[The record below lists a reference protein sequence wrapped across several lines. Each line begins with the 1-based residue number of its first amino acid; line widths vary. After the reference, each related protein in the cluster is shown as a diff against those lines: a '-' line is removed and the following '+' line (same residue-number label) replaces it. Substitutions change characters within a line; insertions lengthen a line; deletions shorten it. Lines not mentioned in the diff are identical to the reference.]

1 MSQADG
7 HVLIDTKVDE
17 SGANEGFQRLSHSAE
32 TALGVFSGQM
42 MTKAF
47 DSLTTLGKGALEA
60 GASFES
66 GMAKVSTLFSGTDN
80 ELQALSDDI
89 LRLSSASGLAA
100 TDLTEAAYS
109 ALSAS
114 VPMEDLQTM
123 LEQSSKLAAAGFTD
137 IDTALSATAKTM
149 NAYGISGEEAI
160 GRVQRILMQTQNKG
174 ITTVGELGASLA
186 QVTPTAASFG
196 VSFEQ
201 VGAALA
207 GMTAQGTPTA
217 QATTQLNS
225 LLAEL
230 GKQGTKASSIL
241 EEKTGKSFKSL
252 MGEGWELNEVL
263 QVMSHELPGME
274 ELFEQVGDAQA
285 NGAENWGEAFD
296 TVIEQSPQAKQAII
310 DMFGSIEAGKS
321 ALSIMNS
328 DWRGNM
334 EAMQTDADVVGDA
347 YGKVSD
353 TFEHQSQR
361 IQESLKN
368 IGASLFEI
376 ASGPIGDFA
385 ASIADALDSILKG
398 LQEDGLQG
406 AMDAAVEAI
415 VGFVDKLTEAHPAL
429 EPIVSIISTI
439 VDHMDQIIAVL
450 SAVAG
455 AMVALKILSFVQALM
470 SVAGAIQGIITALSM
485 VKSFAGLVSLIT
497 TLAGGPLVLIVA
509 AIGAVAGALIYLW
522 NTNEGFRTAVINAWN
537 TIVAT
542 ATSVWTAVVEF
553 FTVTIPQAIQALQTW
568 FSNLP
573 QNIQLCFTQIIT
585 SAATWATDMAS
596 KAVTAASGF
605 VNNVVAW
612 ITSLPGK
619 VWEWLTNTISKVL
632 AWAGSMRSNASTAAS
647 GFVTEVVTW
656 VMSLPGKLWSWLSSA
671 ARKVVNWG
679 SDLKSN
685 AKSAAQDLV
694 DGVLDTVKSLPEDM
708 IQLGKDIADGL
719 ANGIRKGIEWVKS
732 AARSIASKAKEAA
745 QSELDSHSPSRVFER
760 EVGSTI
766 PSGTAVGVHKGMPA
780 AISSM
785 RRDMKSMVSALKA
798 EVDGTFNSGRPVS
811 SAVGAGA
818 TTGGTT
824 IYNDNRVDQTNTYNV
839 PTATPSE
846 VAKAQREAVRNLVGG
861 VK

>member
-32 TALGVFSGQM
+32 TALGVFSGQL

-47 DSLTTLGKGALEA
+47 DALTNLGKSAASA
-60 GASFES
+60 GAEFENA
-66 GMAKVSTLFSGTDN
+66 MAKTSTLFKGSDAD
-80 ELQALSDDI
+80 LAALGDEI
-89 LRLSSASGLAA
+89 QRLSSASGASANELA
-100 TDLTEAAYS
+100 EAAYS

-114 VPMEDLQTM
+114 VPAEELGTM
-123 LEQSSKLAAAGFTD
+123 LEQSSKLAVAGFTD
-137 IDTALSATAKTM
+137 VDTALSATAKTM
-149 NAYGISGEEAI
+149 NAYGMEGEDAI
-160 GRVQRILMQTQNKG
+160 GKVQKVLMQTQNLG

-186 QVTPTAASFG
+186 QVTPTAAAFG

-201 VGAALA
+201 VGASLA
-207 GMTAQGTPTA
+207 TMTAQGTPTA

-225 LLAEL
+225 LIAEL
-230 GKQGTKASSIL
+230 GKSGTQAANNLMEAAEGTEYAGMSFTEMMDSGATLDEILGMLAASAD
-241 EEKTGKSFKSL
+241 E
-252 MGEGWELNEVL
+252 
-263 QVMSHELPGME
+263 
-274 ELFEQVGDAQA
+274 
-285 NGAENWGEAFD
+285 NGLSM
-296 TVIEQSPQAKQAII
+296 V
-310 DMFGSIEAGKS
+310 DMFSSIEAGKA
-321 ALSIMNS
+321 ALSIFSGEGEVFHSNLDQM
-328 DWRGNM
+328 G
-334 EAMQTDADVVGDA
+334 TDADVVGEA
-347 YGKVSD
+347 YGKMSE
-353 TFEHQSQR
+353 TLQFQSGRIHQT
-361 IQESLKN
+361 LTN
-368 IGASLFEI
+368 IGASLFEL
-376 ASGPIGDFA
+376 ASGPIGDAA

-406 AMDAAVEAI
+406 AMDAAAKAVSD
-415 VGFVDKLTEAHPAL
+415 FVKELTEAHPAIK
-429 EPIVSIISTI
+429 PIVSVISTI

-450 SAVAG
+450 TAVAG

-470 SVAGAIQGIITALSM
+470 GVVGAIQGIITALSM

-509 AIGAVAGALIYLW
+509 VIGAIAGALIYLW

-553 FTVTIPQAIQALQTW
+553 FTVTIPQAIQTLQTW
-568 FSNLP
+568 FSDLP

-585 SAATWATDMAS
+585 SAATWASDMVSRAT
-596 KAVTAASGF
+596 AAASGF
-605 VNNVVAW
+605 VNNVVTW

-619 VWEWLTNTISKVL
+619 VWTWLTNTITRVL
-632 AWAGSMRSNASTAAS
+632 TWAGDMRSNASTAAS
-647 GFVTEVVTW
+647 DFVNEVVTW
-656 VMSLPGKLWSWLSSA
+656 IMSLPDKLWSWLSSA
-671 ARKVVNWG
+671 AKKVVDWG

-685 AKSAAQDLV
+685 AKDAAQELV
-694 DGVLDTVKSLPEDM
+694 DGVIDTVKSLPEDM
-708 IQLGKDIADGL
+708 IQTGKDIADGL

-732 AARSIASKAKEAA
+732 AARSIAAKAKEAA

-766 PSGTAVGVHKGMPA
+766 PSGTAVGVRKGMPA

-785 RRDMKSMVSALKA
+785 RKDMKSMVSALKA
-798 EVDGTFNSGRPVS
+798 EVDGTFSGRQVS
-811 SAVGAGA
+811 SAVGVGA

>member
-17 SGANEGFQRLSHSAE
+17 SGANEGFQRLSRSAE

-66 GMAKVSTLFSGTDN
+66 GMAKVSTLFSGTDG

-263 QVMSHELPGME
+263 QVMSHELPGLE

-385 ASIADALDSILKG
+385 ESIADALDSILKG

-406 AMDAAVEAI
+406 AMDAASEAI
-415 VGFVDKLTEAHPAL
+415 SGFVDKLTEAHPAL
-429 EPIVSIISTI
+429 EPIVSIITAI

-450 SAVAG
+450 TAVAG

-470 SVAGAIQGIITALSM
+470 GVVGAIQGIVTALSM
-485 VKSFAGLVSLIT
+485 IKTFAGLVSFIT
-497 TLAGGPLVLIVA
+497 TLAGGPLVLIVTV
-509 AIGAVAGALIYLW
+509 IGAIAGALIYLW
-522 NTNEGFRTAVINAWN
+522 NTNEGFRAAVINAWN
-537 TIVAT
+537 TIVST
-542 ATSVWTAVVEF
+542 VSAVCTGIAGF
-553 FTVTIPQAIQALQTW
+553 FTETIPAAIQAMQEW
-568 FSNLP
+568 F
-573 QNIQLCFTQIIT
+573 
-585 SAATWATDMAS
+585 AA
-596 KAVTAASGF
+596 
-605 VNNVVAW
+605 
-612 ITSLPGK
+612 LPGNIG
-619 VWEWLTNTISKVL
+619 EWLNNTISKVL
-632 AWAGSMRSNASTAAS
+632 VWAGNMASNASTAAS
-647 GFVTEVVTW
+647 NFVNEVVTW
-656 VMSLPGKLWSWLSSA
+656 LMSLPGKLWEWLSSA
-671 ARKVVNWG
+671 ARKVLDWRN
-679 SDLKSN
+679 DLRNN
-685 AKSAAQDLV
+685 AISAAQGLV
-694 DGVLDTVKSLPEDM
+694 NGVIETVTSLPGKM
-708 IQLGKDIADGL
+708 IQIGKDIADGL
-719 ANGIRKGIEWVKS
+719 ASGIRKGIEWVKD

-766 PSGTAVGVHKGMPA
+766 PSGTAVGVRKGMPA

-785 RRDMKSMVSALKA
+785 RKDMQSMVSALKA
-798 EVDGTFNSGRPVS
+798 EVDGTFNGRSVS
-811 SAVGAGA
+811 SSVGAGA
-818 TTGGTT
+818 AIGGTT
-824 IYNDNRVDQTNTYNV
+824 IYNDNHVDQTNTYNV

-846 VAKAQREAVRNLVGG
+846 VSKAQREAVRNLVGG

>member
-17 SGANEGFQRLSHSAE
+17 SGANEGFQRLSRSAE
-32 TALGVFSGQM
+32 TALGVFSGQL

-66 GMAKVSTLFSGTDN
+66 GMAKVSTLFSGTDE
-80 ELQALSDDI
+80 ELQTLSDDI
-89 LRLSSASGLAA
+89 LRLSSASGLTA

-263 QVMSHELPGME
+263 QVMSHELPGLE

-385 ASIADALDSILKG
+385 ESIADALDSILKG

-406 AMDAAVEAI
+406 AMDAASEAI
-415 VGFVDKLTEAHPAL
+415 SGFVDQLTEAHPAL
-429 EPIVSIISTI
+429 EPIVSIITAI

-450 SAVAG
+450 SVVAG
-455 AMVALKILSFVQALM
+455 AMVALKILSFIQALM
-470 SVAGAIQGIITALSM
+470 GVVGAIQGIVTALSM
-485 VKSFAGLVSLIT
+485 IKTFAGLASFIT
-497 TLAGGPLVLIVA
+497 TLAGGPLVLIVTV
-509 AIGAVAGALIYLW
+509 IGAIAGALIYLW
-522 NTNEGFRTAVINAWN
+522 NTNEGFRAAVINAWN
-537 TIVAT
+537 TIVST
-542 ATSVWTAVVEF
+542 VSAVCTGIAEF
-553 FTVTIPQAIQALQTW
+553 FTETIPAAIQAMQEW
-568 FSNLP
+568 F
-573 QNIQLCFTQIIT
+573 
-585 SAATWATDMAS
+585 AA
-596 KAVTAASGF
+596 
-605 VNNVVAW
+605 
-612 ITSLPGK
+612 LPGNIG
-619 VWEWLTNTISKVL
+619 EWLNNTISKVL
-632 AWAGSMRSNASTAAS
+632 VWAGDMASNASTAAS
-647 GFVTEVVTW
+647 DFVNEVVTW
-656 VMSLPGKLWSWLSSA
+656 LMSLPGKLWEWLTDA
-671 ARKVVNWG
+671 AQKVLDWG

-685 AKSAAQDLV
+685 AESAADELV
-694 DGVLDTVKSLPEDM
+694 NGVLDTVKSLPEDM

-719 ANGIRKGIEWVKS
+719 ANGIKKGIEWVKE

-766 PSGTAVGVHKGMPA
+766 PSGTAVGVRKGMPA

-785 RRDMKSMVSALKA
+785 RKDMQSMVSALKA
-798 EVDGTFNSGRPVS
+798 EVDGTFNGRSVS
-811 SAVGAGA
+811 SSVGAGA
-818 TTGGTT
+818 AIGGTT
-824 IYNDNRVDQTNTYNV
+824 IYNDNHVDQTNTYNV

-846 VAKAQREAVRNLVGG
+846 VSKAQREAVRNLVGG

>member
-32 TALGVFSGQM
+32 TALGVFSGQL

-47 DSLTTLGKGALEA
+47 DALTNLGKSAASA
-60 GASFES
+60 GAEFENA
-66 GMAKVSTLFSGTDN
+66 MAKTSTLFKGSDAD
-80 ELQALSDDI
+80 LAALGDEI
-89 LRLSSASGLAA
+89 QRLSSASGASANELA
-100 TDLTEAAYS
+100 EAAYS

-114 VPMEDLQTM
+114 VPAEELGTM
-123 LEQSSKLAAAGFTD
+123 LEQSSKLAVAGFTD
-137 IDTALSATAKTM
+137 VDTALSATAKTM
-149 NAYGISGEEAI
+149 NAYGMEGEDAI
-160 GRVQRILMQTQNKG
+160 GKVQKVLMQTQNLG

-186 QVTPTAASFG
+186 QVTPTAAAFG

-201 VGAALA
+201 VGASLA
-207 GMTAQGTPTA
+207 TMTAQGTPTA

-225 LLAEL
+225 LIAEL
-230 GKQGTKASSIL
+230 GKSGTQAANNLMEAAEGTEYAGMSFTEMMDSGATLDEILGMLAASAD
-241 EEKTGKSFKSL
+241 E
-252 MGEGWELNEVL
+252 
-263 QVMSHELPGME
+263 
-274 ELFEQVGDAQA
+274 
-285 NGAENWGEAFD
+285 NGLSM
-296 TVIEQSPQAKQAII
+296 V
-310 DMFGSIEAGKS
+310 DMFSSIEAGKA
-321 ALSIMNS
+321 ALSIFSGEGEVFHSNLDQM
-328 DWRGNM
+328 G
-334 EAMQTDADVVGDA
+334 TDADVVGEA
-347 YGKVSD
+347 YGKMSE
-353 TFEHQSQR
+353 TLQFQSGRIHQT
-361 IQESLKN
+361 LTN
-368 IGASLFEI
+368 IGASLFEL
-376 ASGPIGDFA
+376 ASGPIGDAA

-406 AMDAAVEAI
+406 AMDAAAKAVSD
-415 VGFVDKLTEAHPAL
+415 FVKELTEAHPAIK
-429 EPIVSIISTI
+429 PIVSVISTI

-455 AMVALKILSFVQALM
+455 AMVALKILSFIQALM
-470 SVAGAIQGIITALSM
+470 GVVGAIKGIVTALSM
-485 VKSFAGLVSLIT
+485 IKSFAGLVSLIT

-509 AIGAVAGALIYLW
+509 VIGAIAGALIYLW

-553 FTVTIPQAIQALQTW
+553 FTVTIPQAIQTLQTW
-568 FSNLP
+568 FSDLP

-585 SAATWATDMAS
+585 SAATWASDMVSRAT
-596 KAVTAASGF
+596 AAASGF
-605 VNNVVAW
+605 VNNVVTW

-619 VWEWLTNTISKVL
+619 VWTWLTNTITRVL
-632 AWAGSMRSNASTAAS
+632 TWAGDMRSNASTAAS
-647 GFVTEVVTW
+647 DFVNEVVTW
-656 VMSLPGKLWSWLSSA
+656 IMSLPDKLWSWLSSA
-671 ARKVVNWG
+671 AKKVVDWG

-685 AKSAAQDLV
+685 AKDAAQELV
-694 DGVLDTVKSLPEDM
+694 DGVIDTVKSLPEDM
-708 IQLGKDIADGL
+708 IQTGKDIADGL

-732 AARSIASKAKEAA
+732 AARSIAAKAKEAA

-766 PSGTAVGVHKGMPA
+766 PSGTAVGVRKGMPA

-785 RRDMKSMVSALKA
+785 RKDMKSMVSALKA
-798 EVDGTFNSGRPVS
+798 EVDGTFSGRQVS
-811 SAVGAGA
+811 SAVGVGA

>member
-17 SGANEGFQRLSHSAE
+17 SGANEGFQRLSRSAE
-32 TALGVFSGQM
+32 TALGVFSGQL

-66 GMAKVSTLFSGTDN
+66 GMAKVSTLFSGTDE
-80 ELQALSDDI
+80 ELQTLSDDI

-263 QVMSHELPGME
+263 QVMSHELPGLE

-385 ASIADALDSILKG
+385 ESIADALDSILKG

-406 AMDAAVEAI
+406 AMDAASEAI
-415 VGFVDKLTEAHPAL
+415 SGFVDQLTEAHPAL
-429 EPIVSIISTI
+429 EPIVSIITAI

-450 SAVAG
+450 SVVAG

-470 SVAGAIQGIITALSM
+470 GVVGAIQGIVTALSM
-485 VKSFAGLVSLIT
+485 IKTFAGLASFIT
-497 TLAGGPLVLIVA
+497 TLAGGPLVLIVTV
-509 AIGAVAGALIYLW
+509 IGAIAGALIYLW
-522 NTNEGFRTAVINAWN
+522 NTNEGFRAAVINAWN
-537 TIVAT
+537 TIVST
-542 ATSVWTAVVEF
+542 VSAVCTGIAGF
-553 FTVTIPQAIQALQTW
+553 FTETIPAAIQAMQEW
-568 FSNLP
+568 F
-573 QNIQLCFTQIIT
+573 
-585 SAATWATDMAS
+585 AA
-596 KAVTAASGF
+596 
-605 VNNVVAW
+605 
-612 ITSLPGK
+612 LPGNIG
-619 VWEWLTNTISKVL
+619 EWLNNTISKVL
-632 AWAGSMRSNASTAAS
+632 VWAGDMASNASTAAS
-647 GFVTEVVTW
+647 DFVNEVVTW
-656 VMSLPGKLWSWLSSA
+656 LMSLPGKLWEWLTDA
-671 ARKVVNWG
+671 AQKVLDWG

-685 AKSAAQDLV
+685 AESAADELV
-694 DGVLDTVKSLPEDM
+694 NGVLDTVKSLPEDM

-719 ANGIRKGIEWVKS
+719 ANGIKKGIEWVKE

-766 PSGTAVGVHKGMPA
+766 PSGTAVGVRKGMPA

-785 RRDMKSMVSALKA
+785 RKDMQSMVSALKA
-798 EVDGTFNSGRPVS
+798 EVDGTFNGRSVS
-811 SAVGAGA
+811 SSVGAA
-818 TTGGTT
+818 IGGTT
-824 IYNDNRVDQTNTYNV
+824 IYNDNHVDQTNTYNV

-846 VAKAQREAVRNLVGG
+846 VSKAQREAVRNLVGG

>member
-47 DSLTTLGKGALEA
+47 DALTNLGKSAASA
-60 GASFES
+60 GAEFENA
-66 GMAKVSTLFSGTDN
+66 MAKTSTLFKGSDAD
-80 ELQALSDDI
+80 LAALGDDI
-89 LRLSSASGLAA
+89 QRLSAASGASASELA
-100 TDLTEAAYS
+100 EAAYS

-114 VPMEDLQTM
+114 VPAEQLGSM
-123 LEQSSKLAAAGFTD
+123 LEQSSKLAVAGFTD
-137 IDTALSATAKTM
+137 VDTALSATAKTM
-149 NAYGISGEEAI
+149 NAYGMEGEDSI
-160 GRVQRILMQTQNKG
+160 GKVQKVLMQTQNLG

-186 QVTPTAASFG
+186 QVTPTAAAFG

-201 VGAALA
+201 VGASLA
-207 GMTAQGTPTA
+207 TMTAQGTPTA

-225 LLAEL
+225 LIAEL
-230 GKQGTKASSIL
+230 GKSGTQAANNLMEAAEGTEYAGMSFTEMMDSGATLDEILGMLAASAD
-241 EEKTGKSFKSL
+241 E
-252 MGEGWELNEVL
+252 
-263 QVMSHELPGME
+263 
-274 ELFEQVGDAQA
+274 
-285 NGAENWGEAFD
+285 NGLSM
-296 TVIEQSPQAKQAII
+296 V
-310 DMFGSIEAGKS
+310 DMFSSIEAGKA
-321 ALSIMNS
+321 ALSIFSGEGEVFHSNLDQM
-328 DWRGNM
+328 G
-334 EAMQTDADVVGDA
+334 TDADVVGEA
-347 YGKVSD
+347 YGKMSE
-353 TFEHQSQR
+353 TLQFQSGRIHQT
-361 IQESLKN
+361 LTN
-368 IGASLFEI
+368 IGASLFEL
-376 ASGPIGDFA
+376 ASGPIGDAA

-406 AMDAAVEAI
+406 AMDAAAEAI
-415 VGFVDKLTEAHPAL
+415 GGFVDKLTEAHPAL
-429 EPIVSIISTI
+429 EPIVSIITAI

-553 FTVTIPQAIQALQTW
+553 FTVTIPQAVQTMQTW
-568 FSNLP
+568 FSDLP

-585 SAATWATDMAS
+585 AAATWASDMAS

-605 VNNVVAW
+605 VNNVVTW
-612 ITSLPGK
+612 VTSLPGK
-619 VWEWLTNTISKVL
+619 VWTWLTNTITRVL
-632 AWAGSMRSNASTAAS
+632 TWAGDMRSNASTAAS
-647 GFVTEVVTW
+647 DFVNEVVTW
-656 VMSLPGKLWSWLSSA
+656 IMSLPDKLWSWLSSA
-671 ARKVVNWG
+671 AKKVVDWG

-685 AKSAAQDLV
+685 AKDAAQELV
-694 DGVLDTVKSLPEDM
+694 DGVIDTVKSLPEDM
-708 IQLGKDIADGL
+708 IQTGKDIADGL

>member
-32 TALGVFSGQM
+32 TALGVFSGQL

-47 DSLTTLGKGALEA
+47 DALTNLGKSAAAA
-60 GASFES
+60 GAEFENA
-66 GMAKVSTLFSGTDN
+66 MAKTSTLFKGSDAD
-80 ELQALSDDI
+80 LAALGDDI
-89 LRLSSASGLAA
+89 QRLSAASGASATELA
-100 TDLTEAAYS
+100 EAAYS

-114 VPMEDLQTM
+114 VPAEELGTM
-123 LEQSSKLAAAGFTD
+123 LEQSSKLAVAGFTD
-137 IDTALSATAKTM
+137 VDTALSATAKTM
-149 NAYGISGEEAI
+149 NAYGMEGEDAI
-160 GRVQRILMQTQNKG
+160 GKVQKVLMQTQNLG

-186 QVTPTAASFG
+186 QVTPTAAAFG

-201 VGAALA
+201 VGASLA
-207 GMTAQGTPTA
+207 TMTAQGTPTA

-225 LLAEL
+225 LIAEL
-230 GKQGTKASSIL
+230 GKSGTQAANNLMEAAEGTEYAGMSFTEMMDSGATLDEILGMLAASAD
-241 EEKTGKSFKSL
+241 E
-252 MGEGWELNEVL
+252 
-263 QVMSHELPGME
+263 
-274 ELFEQVGDAQA
+274 
-285 NGAENWGEAFD
+285 NGLSM
-296 TVIEQSPQAKQAII
+296 V
-310 DMFGSIEAGKS
+310 DMFSSIEAGKA
-321 ALSIMNS
+321 ALSIFSGEGEVFHSNLDQM
-328 DWRGNM
+328 G
-334 EAMQTDADVVGDA
+334 TDADVVGEA
-347 YGKVSD
+347 YGKMSE
-353 TFEHQSQR
+353 TLQFQSGRIHQT
-361 IQESLKN
+361 LTN
-368 IGASLFEI
+368 IGASLFEL
-376 ASGPIGDFA
+376 ASGPIGDAA

-406 AMDAAVEAI
+406 AMDAAAEAI
-415 VGFVDKLTEAHPAL
+415 GGFVDKLTEAHPAL
-429 EPIVSIISTI
+429 EPIVSIITAI

-450 SAVAG
+450 SVVAG
-455 AMVALKILSFVQALM
+455 AMAALKILSFIQALM

-553 FTVTIPQAIQALQTW
+553 FTVTIPQAVQTLQTW

-573 QNIQLCFTQIIT
+573 QNIQLCLTQIIT
-585 SAATWATDMAS
+585 SAAAWASDMAA

-605 VNNVVAW
+605 VNNVVTW
-612 ITSLPGK
+612 VTSLPGK
-619 VWEWLTNTISKVL
+619 VWTWLTNTITRVL
-632 AWAGSMRSNASTAAS
+632 TWAGDMRSNASTAAS
-647 GFVTEVVTW
+647 DFVNEVVTW
-656 VMSLPGKLWSWLSSA
+656 IMSLPDKLWSWLSSA
-671 ARKVVNWG
+671 AKKVVDWG

-685 AKSAAQDLV
+685 AKDAAQELV
-694 DGVLDTVKSLPEDM
+694 DGVIDTVKSLPEDM
-708 IQLGKDIADGL
+708 IQTGKDIADGL

>member
-17 SGANEGFQRLSHSAE
+17 SGANEGFQRLSRSAE
-32 TALGVFSGQM
+32 TALGVFSGQL

-66 GMAKVSTLFSGTDN
+66 GMAKVSTLFSGTDE

-263 QVMSHELPGME
+263 QVMSHELPGLE

-385 ASIADALDSILKG
+385 ESIADALDSILKG

-406 AMDAAVEAI
+406 AMDAASEAI
-415 VGFVDKLTEAHPAL
+415 SGFIDKLTEAHPAL
-429 EPIVSIISTI
+429 EPIVSIITAI
-439 VDHMDQIIAVL
+439 VDHMDQIITVL
-450 SAVAG
+450 TAVAG

-470 SVAGAIQGIITALSM
+470 GVVGAIQGVVTALSM

-509 AIGAVAGALIYLW
+509 VIGAIAGALIYLW
-522 NTNEGFRTAVINAWN
+522 NTNEGFRAAVINAWN
-537 TIVAT
+537 TIVST
-542 ATSVWTAVVEF
+542 VSAVCTGIAGF
-553 FTVTIPQAIQALQTW
+553 FTETIPAAIQAMQEW
-568 FSNLP
+568 F
-573 QNIQLCFTQIIT
+573 
-585 SAATWATDMAS
+585 AA
-596 KAVTAASGF
+596 
-605 VNNVVAW
+605 
-612 ITSLPGK
+612 LPGNIG
-619 VWEWLTNTISKVL
+619 EWLNNTISKVL
-632 AWAGSMRSNASTAAS
+632 VWAGDMASNASTAAS
-647 GFVTEVVTW
+647 DFVNEVVTW
-656 VMSLPGKLWSWLSSA
+656 LMSLPGKLWEWLTDA
-671 ARKVVNWG
+671 AQKVLDWG

-685 AKSAAQDLV
+685 AESAAKDLV

-719 ANGIRKGIEWVKS
+719 ANGIKKGIEWVKS

-766 PSGTAVGVHKGMPA
+766 PSGTAVGVRKGMPA

-785 RRDMKSMVSALKA
+785 RKDMQSMVSALKA
-798 EVDGTFNSGRPVS
+798 EVDGTFNGRSVS
-811 SAVGAGA
+811 SSVGVGAA
-818 TTGGTT
+818 IGGTT
-824 IYNDNRVDQTNTYNV
+824 IYNDNHVDQTNTYNV

>member
-17 SGANEGFQRLSHSAE
+17 SGANEGLQRLSHSAE
-32 TALGVFSGQM
+32 TALGVFSGQL

-47 DSLTTLGKGALEA
+47 DALTNLGKSAASA
-60 GASFES
+60 GAEFENA
-66 GMAKVSTLFSGTDN
+66 MAKTSTLFKGSDAD
-80 ELQALSDDI
+80 LAALGDEI
-89 LRLSSASGLAA
+89 QRLSSASGASANELA
-100 TDLTEAAYS
+100 EAAYS

-114 VPMEDLQTM
+114 VPAEELGTM
-123 LEQSSKLAAAGFTD
+123 LEQSSKLAVAGFTD
-137 IDTALSATAKTM
+137 VDTALSATAKTM
-149 NAYGISGEEAI
+149 NAYGMEGEDAI
-160 GRVQRILMQTQNKG
+160 GKVQKVLMQTQNLG

-186 QVTPTAASFG
+186 QVTPTAAAFG

-201 VGAALA
+201 VGASLA
-207 GMTAQGTPTA
+207 TMTAQGTPTA

-225 LLAEL
+225 LIAEL
-230 GKQGTKASSIL
+230 GKSGTQAANNLMEAAEGTEYAGMSFTEMMDSGATLDEILGMLAASAD
-241 EEKTGKSFKSL
+241 E
-252 MGEGWELNEVL
+252 
-263 QVMSHELPGME
+263 
-274 ELFEQVGDAQA
+274 
-285 NGAENWGEAFD
+285 NGLSM
-296 TVIEQSPQAKQAII
+296 V
-310 DMFGSIEAGKS
+310 DMFSSIEAGKA
-321 ALSIMNS
+321 ALSIFSGEGEVFHSNLDQM
-328 DWRGNM
+328 G
-334 EAMQTDADVVGDA
+334 TDADVVGEA
-347 YGKVSD
+347 YGKMSE
-353 TFEHQSQR
+353 TLQFQSGRIHQT
-361 IQESLKN
+361 LTN
-368 IGASLFEI
+368 IGASLFEL
-376 ASGPIGDFA
+376 ASGPIGDAA

-406 AMDAAVEAI
+406 AMDAAAEAI
-415 VGFVDKLTEAHPAL
+415 GGFVDKLTEAHPAL
-429 EPIVSIISTI
+429 EPIVSIITAI

-450 SAVAG
+450 SVVAG
-455 AMVALKILSFVQALM
+455 AMAALKILSFIQALM
-470 SVAGAIQGIITALSM
+470 GVVGAIKGIVTALSM
-485 VKSFAGLVSLIT
+485 IKTFAGLVSFIT

-553 FTVTIPQAIQALQTW
+553 FTVTIPQAVQTLQTW

-573 QNIQLCFTQIIT
+573 QNIQLCLTQIIT
-585 SAATWATDMAS
+585 SAAAWASDMAA

-605 VNNVVAW
+605 VNNVVTW
-612 ITSLPGK
+612 VTSLPGK
-619 VWEWLTNTISKVL
+619 VWTWLTNTITRVL
-632 AWAGSMRSNASTAAS
+632 TWAGDMRSNASTAAS
-647 GFVTEVVTW
+647 DFVNEVVTW
-656 VMSLPGKLWSWLSSA
+656 IMSLPDKLWSWLSSA
-671 ARKVVNWG
+671 AKKVVDWG

-685 AKSAAQDLV
+685 AKDAAQELV
-694 DGVLDTVKSLPEDM
+694 DGVIDTVKSLPEDM
-708 IQLGKDIADGL
+708 IQTGKDIADGL

>member
-17 SGANEGFQRLSHSAE
+17 SGANEGFQRLSRSAE
-32 TALGVFSGQM
+32 TALGVFSGQL

-66 GMAKVSTLFSGTDN
+66 GMAKVSTLFSGTDE

-263 QVMSHELPGME
+263 QVMSHELPGLE

-361 IQESLKN
+361 IQKSLKN

-385 ASIADALDSILKG
+385 ESIADALDSILKG

-406 AMDAAVEAI
+406 AMDAASEAI
-415 VGFVDKLTEAHPAL
+415 GGFIDQLTEAHPAL
-429 EPIVSIISTI
+429 EPIVSIITAI

-450 SAVAG
+450 SVVAG
-455 AMVALKILSFVQALM
+455 AMVALKILSFIQALM
-470 SVAGAIQGIITALSM
+470 GVVGAIQGIVTALSM
-485 VKSFAGLVSLIT
+485 IKTFAGLASFIT
-497 TLAGGPLVLIVA
+497 TLAGGPLVLIVTV
-509 AIGAVAGALIYLW
+509 IGAIAGALIYLW
-522 NTNEGFRTAVINAWN
+522 NTNEGFRAAVINAWN
-537 TIVAT
+537 TIVST
-542 ATSVWTAVVEF
+542 VSAVCTGIAGF
-553 FTVTIPQAIQALQTW
+553 FTETIPAAIQAMREW
-568 FSNLP
+568 F
-573 QNIQLCFTQIIT
+573 
-585 SAATWATDMAS
+585 AA
-596 KAVTAASGF
+596 
-605 VNNVVAW
+605 
-612 ITSLPGK
+612 LPGNIG
-619 VWEWLTNTISKVL
+619 EWLNNTISKVL
-632 AWAGSMRSNASTAAS
+632 VWAGDMASNASTAAS
-647 GFVTEVVTW
+647 DFVNEVVTW
-656 VMSLPGKLWSWLSSA
+656 LMSLPGKLWEWLTDA
-671 ARKVVNWG
+671 AQKVLDWG

-685 AKSAAQDLV
+685 AESAADELV
-694 DGVLDTVKSLPEDM
+694 NGVLDTVKSLPEDM

-719 ANGIRKGIEWVKS
+719 ANGIKKGIEWVKS

-766 PSGTAVGVHKGMPA
+766 PSGTAVGVRKGMPA

-785 RRDMKSMVSALKA
+785 RKDMQSMVSALKA
-798 EVDGTFNSGRPVS
+798 EVDGTFNGRSVS
-811 SAVGAGA
+811 SSVGAGA
-818 TTGGTT
+818 AIGGTT
-824 IYNDNRVDQTNTYNV
+824 IYNDNHVDQTNTYNV

-846 VAKAQREAVRNLVGG
+846 VSKAQREAVRNLVGG

>member
-47 DSLTTLGKGALEA
+47 DALTNLGKSAASA
-60 GASFES
+60 GAEFENA
-66 GMAKVSTLFSGTDN
+66 MAKTSTLFKGSDAD
-80 ELQALSDDI
+80 LAALGDDI
-89 LRLSSASGLAA
+89 QRLSAASGASATELA
-100 TDLTEAAYS
+100 EAAYS

-114 VPMEDLQTM
+114 VPAEELGTM
-123 LEQSSKLAAAGFTD
+123 LEQSSKLAVAGFTD
-137 IDTALSATAKTM
+137 VDTALSATAKTM
-149 NAYGISGEEAI
+149 NAYGMEGEDAI
-160 GRVQRILMQTQNKG
+160 GKVQKVLMQTQNLG

-186 QVTPTAASFG
+186 QVTPTAAAFG

-201 VGAALA
+201 VGASLA
-207 GMTAQGTPTA
+207 TMTAQGTPTA

-225 LLAEL
+225 LIAEL
-230 GKQGTKASSIL
+230 GKSGTQAANNLMEAAEGTEYAGMSFTEMMDSGATLDEILGMLAASAD
-241 EEKTGKSFKSL
+241 E
-252 MGEGWELNEVL
+252 
-263 QVMSHELPGME
+263 
-274 ELFEQVGDAQA
+274 
-285 NGAENWGEAFD
+285 NGLSM
-296 TVIEQSPQAKQAII
+296 V
-310 DMFGSIEAGKS
+310 DMFSSIEAGKA
-321 ALSIMNS
+321 ALSIFSGEGEVFHNNLDQM
-328 DWRGNM
+328 G
-334 EAMQTDADVVGDA
+334 TDADVVGEA
-347 YGKVSD
+347 YGKMSE
-353 TFEHQSQR
+353 TLQFQSGR
-361 IQESLKN
+361 IHETLTN
-368 IGASLFEI
+368 IGASLFEL
-376 ASGPIGDFA
+376 ASGPIGDA
-385 ASIADALDSILKG
+385 ATSIADALDSILKG

-406 AMDAAVEAI
+406 AMDAAAEAI
-415 VGFVDKLTEAHPAL
+415 DGFVDKLTEAHPAIK
-429 EPIVSIISTI
+429 PIVSIISTI

-470 SVAGAIQGIITALSM
+470 GVVGAIKGIVTALSM
-485 VKSFAGLVSLIT
+485 IKTFAGLVSFIT

-553 FTVTIPQAIQALQTW
+553 FTVTIPQAVQTLQTW

-573 QNIQLCFTQIIT
+573 QNIQLCLTQIIT
-585 SAATWATDMAS
+585 SAATWASDMAA
-596 KAVTAASGF
+596 KATTAASGF
-605 VNNVVAW
+605 VNNVVTW

-647 GFVTEVVTW
+647 GFVNEVVTW
-656 VMSLPGKLWSWLSSA
+656 VMSLPDKLWSWLSSA
-671 ARKVVNWG
+671 AKKVVDWG

-685 AKSAAQDLV
+685 AKDAAQELV
-694 DGVLDTVKSLPEDM
+694 DGVIDTVKSLPEDM
-708 IQLGKDIADGL
+708 IQTGKDIADGL

>member
-17 SGANEGFQRLSHSAE
+17 SGANEGFQRLSRSAE
-32 TALGVFSGQM
+32 TALGVFSGQL

-60 GASFES
+60 GASFEA
-66 GMAKVSTLFSGTDN
+66 GMAKVSTLFSGTDE

-89 LRLSSASGLAA
+89 LRLSSSSGLAA

-263 QVMSHELPGME
+263 QVMSHELPGLE

-385 ASIADALDSILKG
+385 ESIADALDSILKG

-406 AMDAAVEAI
+406 AMDAASEAI
-415 VGFVDKLTEAHPAL
+415 SGFVDKLTEAHPAL
-429 EPIVSIISTI
+429 EPIVSIITAI

-450 SAVAG
+450 TAVAG

-470 SVAGAIQGIITALSM
+470 GVVGAIQGIVTALSM
-485 VKSFAGLVSLIT
+485 IKTFAGLVSFIT
-497 TLAGGPLVLIVA
+497 TLAGGPLVLIVTV
-509 AIGAVAGALIYLW
+509 IGAIAGALIYLW
-522 NTNEGFRTAVINAWN
+522 NTNEGFRAAVINAWN
-537 TIVAT
+537 TIVST
-542 ATSVWTAVVEF
+542 VSAVCTGIAGF
-553 FTVTIPQAIQALQTW
+553 FTETIPAAIQAMQEW
-568 FSNLP
+568 F
-573 QNIQLCFTQIIT
+573 
-585 SAATWATDMAS
+585 AA
-596 KAVTAASGF
+596 
-605 VNNVVAW
+605 
-612 ITSLPGK
+612 LPGNIG
-619 VWEWLTNTISKVL
+619 EWLNNTISKVL
-632 AWAGSMRSNASTAAS
+632 VWAGNMASNASTAAS
-647 GFVTEVVTW
+647 NFVNEVVTW
-656 VMSLPGKLWSWLSSA
+656 LMSLPGKLWEWLSSA
-671 ARKVVNWG
+671 ARKVLDWRN
-679 SDLKSN
+679 DLRNN
-685 AKSAAQDLV
+685 AISAAQGLV
-694 DGVLDTVKSLPEDM
+694 NGVIETVTSLPGKM
-708 IQLGKDIADGL
+708 IQIGKDIADGL
-719 ANGIRKGIEWVKS
+719 ANGIRKGIEWVKD

-766 PSGTAVGVHKGMPA
+766 PSGTAVGVRKGMPA

-785 RRDMKSMVSALKA
+785 RKDMQSMVSALKA
-798 EVDGTFNSGRPVS
+798 EVDGTFNGRSVS
-811 SAVGAGA
+811 SSVGAGA
-818 TTGGTT
+818 AIGGTT
-824 IYNDNRVDQTNTYNV
+824 IYNDNHVDQTNTYNV

-846 VAKAQREAVRNLVGG
+846 VSKAQREAVRNLVGG

>member
-47 DSLTTLGKGALEA
+47 DALTNLGKSAASA
-60 GASFES
+60 GAEFENA
-66 GMAKVSTLFSGTDN
+66 MAKTSTLFKGSDAD
-80 ELQALSDDI
+80 LAALGDDI
-89 LRLSSASGLAA
+89 QRLSAASGASATELA
-100 TDLTEAAYS
+100 EAAYS

-114 VPMEDLQTM
+114 VPAEELGTM
-123 LEQSSKLAAAGFTD
+123 LEQSSKLAVAGFTD
-137 IDTALSATAKTM
+137 VDTALSATAKTM
-149 NAYGISGEEAI
+149 NAYGMEGEDAI
-160 GRVQRILMQTQNKG
+160 GKVQKVLMQTQNLG

-186 QVTPTAASFG
+186 QVTPTAAAFG

-201 VGAALA
+201 VGASLA
-207 GMTAQGTPTA
+207 TMTAQGTPTA

-225 LLAEL
+225 LIAEL
-230 GKQGTKASSIL
+230 GKSGTQAANNLMEAAEGTEYAGMSFTEMMDSGATLDEILGMLAASAD
-241 EEKTGKSFKSL
+241 E
-252 MGEGWELNEVL
+252 
-263 QVMSHELPGME
+263 
-274 ELFEQVGDAQA
+274 
-285 NGAENWGEAFD
+285 NGLSM
-296 TVIEQSPQAKQAII
+296 V
-310 DMFGSIEAGKS
+310 DMFSSIEAGKA
-321 ALSIMNS
+321 ALSIFSGEGEVFHSNLDQM
-328 DWRGNM
+328 G
-334 EAMQTDADVVGDA
+334 TDADVVGEA
-347 YGKVSD
+347 YGKMSE
-353 TFEHQSQR
+353 TLQFQSGRIHQT
-361 IQESLKN
+361 LTN
-368 IGASLFEI
+368 IGASLFEL
-376 ASGPIGDFA
+376 ASGPIGDAA

-406 AMDAAVEAI
+406 AMDAAAEAI
-415 VGFVDKLTEAHPAL
+415 GGFVDKLTEAHPAL
-429 EPIVSIISTI
+429 EPIVSIITAI

-553 FTVTIPQAIQALQTW
+553 FTVTIPQAVQTLQTW

-573 QNIQLCFTQIIT
+573 QNIQLCLTQIIT
-585 SAATWATDMAS
+585 SAAAWASDMAA

-605 VNNVVAW
+605 VNNVVTW
-612 ITSLPGK
+612 VTSLPGK
-619 VWEWLTNTISKVL
+619 VWTWLTNTITRVL
-632 AWAGSMRSNASTAAS
+632 TWAGDMRSNASTAAS
-647 GFVTEVVTW
+647 DFVNEVVTW
-656 VMSLPGKLWSWLSSA
+656 IMSLPDKLWSWLSSA
-671 ARKVVNWG
+671 AKKVVDWG

-685 AKSAAQDLV
+685 AKDAAQELV
-694 DGVLDTVKSLPEDM
+694 DGVIDTVKSLPEDM
-708 IQLGKDIADGL
+708 IQTGKDIADGL

>member
-47 DSLTTLGKGALEA
+47 DALTNLGKSAASA
-60 GASFES
+60 GAEFENA
-66 GMAKVSTLFSGTDN
+66 MAKTSTLFKGSDAD
-80 ELQALSDDI
+80 LAALGDDI
-89 LRLSSASGLAA
+89 QRLSAASGASASELA
-100 TDLTEAAYS
+100 EAAYS

-114 VPMEDLQTM
+114 VPAEQLGSM
-123 LEQSSKLAAAGFTD
+123 LEQSSKLAVAGFTD
-137 IDTALSATAKTM
+137 VDTALSATAKTM
-149 NAYGISGEEAI
+149 NAYGMEGEDSI
-160 GRVQRILMQTQNKG
+160 GKVQKVLMQTQNLG

-186 QVTPTAASFG
+186 QVTPTAAAFG

-201 VGAALA
+201 VGASLA
-207 GMTAQGTPTA
+207 TMTAQGTPTA

-225 LLAEL
+225 LIAEL
-230 GKQGTKASSIL
+230 GKSGTQAANNLMEAAEGTEYAGMSFTEMMDSGATLDEILGMLAASAD
-241 EEKTGKSFKSL
+241 
-252 MGEGWELNEVL
+252 V
-263 QVMSHELPGME
+263 
-274 ELFEQVGDAQA
+274 
-285 NGAENWGEAFD
+285 NGLSM
-296 TVIEQSPQAKQAII
+296 V
-310 DMFGSIEAGKS
+310 DMFSSIEAGKA
-321 ALSIMNS
+321 ALSIFSGEGEVFHSNLDQM
-328 DWRGNM
+328 G
-334 EAMQTDADVVGDA
+334 TDADVVGEA
-347 YGKVSD
+347 YGKMSE
-353 TFEHQSQR
+353 TLQFQSGRIHQT
-361 IQESLKN
+361 LTN
-368 IGASLFEI
+368 IGASLFEL
-376 ASGPIGDFA
+376 ASGPIGDAA

-406 AMDAAVEAI
+406 AMDAAAEAI
-415 VGFVDKLTEAHPAL
+415 GGFVDKLTEAHPAL
-429 EPIVSIISTI
+429 EPIVSIITAI

-553 FTVTIPQAIQALQTW
+553 FTVTIPQAVQTLQTW

-573 QNIQLCFTQIIT
+573 QNIQLCLTQIIT
-585 SAATWATDMAS
+585 SAAAWASDMAA

-605 VNNVVAW
+605 VNNVVTW
-612 ITSLPGK
+612 VTSLPGK
-619 VWEWLTNTISKVL
+619 VWTWLTNTITRVL
-632 AWAGSMRSNASTAAS
+632 TWAGDMRSNASTAAS
-647 GFVTEVVTW
+647 DFVNEVVTW
-656 VMSLPGKLWSWLSSA
+656 IMSLPDKLWSWLSSA
-671 ARKVVNWG
+671 AKKVVDWG

-685 AKSAAQDLV
+685 AKDAAQELV
-694 DGVLDTVKSLPEDM
+694 DGVIDTVKSLPEDM
-708 IQLGKDIADGL
+708 IQTGKDIADGL

>member
-17 SGANEGFQRLSHSAE
+17 SGANEGFQRLSRSAE
-32 TALGVFSGQM
+32 TALGVFSGQL

-66 GMAKVSTLFSGTDN
+66 GMAKVSTLFSGTDE

-263 QVMSHELPGME
+263 QVMSHELPGLE

-385 ASIADALDSILKG
+385 ESIADALDSILKG

-406 AMDAAVEAI
+406 AMDAASEAI
-415 VGFVDKLTEAHPAL
+415 SGFVDQLTEAHPAL
-429 EPIVSIISTI
+429 EPIVSIITAI

-497 TLAGGPLVLIVA
+497 TLAGGPLVLIVTV
-509 AIGAVAGALIYLW
+509 IGAIAGALIYLW
-522 NTNEGFRTAVINAWN
+522 NTNEGFRAAVINAWN
-537 TIVAT
+537 TIVST
-542 ATSVWTAVVEF
+542 VSAVCTGIAGF
-553 FTVTIPQAIQALQTW
+553 FTETIPAAIQAMQEW
-568 FSNLP
+568 F
-573 QNIQLCFTQIIT
+573 
-585 SAATWATDMAS
+585 AA
-596 KAVTAASGF
+596 
-605 VNNVVAW
+605 
-612 ITSLPGK
+612 LPGNIG
-619 VWEWLTNTISKVL
+619 EWLNNTISKVL
-632 AWAGSMRSNASTAAS
+632 VWAGDMASNASTAAS
-647 GFVTEVVTW
+647 DFVNEVVTW
-656 VMSLPGKLWSWLSSA
+656 LMSLPGKLWEWLTSSA
-671 ARKVVNWG
+671 QKVLDWG
-679 SDLKSN
+679 ADLKSN
-685 AKSAAQDLV
+685 AESAAKDLV

-719 ANGIRKGIEWVKS
+719 ANGIKKGIEWVKS

-766 PSGTAVGVHKGMPA
+766 PSGTAVGVRKGMPA

-785 RRDMKSMVSALKA
+785 RKDMQSMVSALKA
-798 EVDGTFNSGRPVS
+798 EVDGTFNGRSVS
-811 SAVGAGA
+811 SSVGAGA
-818 TTGGTT
+818 AIGGTT
-824 IYNDNRVDQTNTYNV
+824 IYNDNHVDQTNTYNV

-846 VAKAQREAVRNLVGG
+846 VSKAQREAVRNLVGG

>member
-17 SGANEGFQRLSHSAE
+17 SGANEGFQRLSRSAE
-32 TALGVFSGQM
+32 TALGVFSGQL

-66 GMAKVSTLFSGTDN
+66 GMAKVSTLFSGTDE

-263 QVMSHELPGME
+263 QVMSHELPGLE

-368 IGASLFEI
+368 IGASLEI

-385 ASIADALDSILKG
+385 ESIADALDSILKG

-406 AMDAAVEAI
+406 AMDAASEAI
-415 VGFVDKLTEAHPAL
+415 SGFVDQLTEAHPAL
-429 EPIVSIISTI
+429 EPIVSIITAI

-497 TLAGGPLVLIVA
+497 TLAGGPLVLIVTV
-509 AIGAVAGALIYLW
+509 IGAIAGALIYLW
-522 NTNEGFRTAVINAWN
+522 NTNEGFRAAVINAWN
-537 TIVAT
+537 TIVST
-542 ATSVWTAVVEF
+542 VSAVCTGIAGF
-553 FTVTIPQAIQALQTW
+553 FTETIPAAIQAMQEW
-568 FSNLP
+568 F
-573 QNIQLCFTQIIT
+573 
-585 SAATWATDMAS
+585 AA
-596 KAVTAASGF
+596 
-605 VNNVVAW
+605 
-612 ITSLPGK
+612 LPGNIG
-619 VWEWLTNTISKVL
+619 EWLNNTISKVL
-632 AWAGSMRSNASTAAS
+632 VWAGDMASNASTAAS
-647 GFVTEVVTW
+647 DFVNEVVTW
-656 VMSLPGKLWSWLSSA
+656 LMSLPGKLWEWLTSSA
-671 ARKVVNWG
+671 QKVLDWG
-679 SDLKSN
+679 ADLKSN
-685 AKSAAQDLV
+685 AESAAKDLV
-694 DGVLDTVKSLPEDM
+694 DGVLNTVKSLPEDM

-719 ANGIRKGIEWVKS
+719 ANGIKKGIEWVKS

-766 PSGTAVGVHKGMPA
+766 PSGTAVGVRKGMPA

-785 RRDMKSMVSALKA
+785 RKDMQSMVSALKA
-798 EVDGTFNSGRPVS
+798 EVDGTFNGRSVS
-811 SAVGAGA
+811 SSVGAGA
-818 TTGGTT
+818 AIGGTT
-824 IYNDNRVDQTNTYNV
+824 IYNDNHVDQTNTYNV

-846 VAKAQREAVRNLVGG
+846 VSKAQREAVRNLVGG

>member
-17 SGANEGFQRLSHSAE
+17 SGANEGFQRLSRSAE
-32 TALGVFSGQM
+32 TALGVFSGQL

-47 DSLTTLGKGALEA
+47 DALTNLGKSAASA
-60 GASFES
+60 GAEFENA
-66 GMAKVSTLFSGTDN
+66 MAKTSTLFKGSDAD
-80 ELQALSDDI
+80 LAALGDDI
-89 LRLSSASGLAA
+89 QRLSAASGASASELA
-100 TDLTEAAYS
+100 EAAYS

-114 VPMEDLQTM
+114 VPAEELGTM
-123 LEQSSKLAAAGFTD
+123 LEQSSKLAVAGFTD
-137 IDTALSATAKTM
+137 VDTALSATAKTM
-149 NAYGISGEEAI
+149 NAYGMEGEDAI
-160 GRVQRILMQTQNKG
+160 GKVQKVLMQTQNLG

-186 QVTPTAASFG
+186 QVTPTAAAFG

-201 VGAALA
+201 VGASLA
-207 GMTAQGTPTA
+207 TMTAQGTPTA

-225 LLAEL
+225 LIAEL
-230 GKQGTKASSIL
+230 GKSGTQAANNLMEAAEGTEYAGMSFTEMMDSGATLDEILGMLAASAD
-241 EEKTGKSFKSL
+241 E
-252 MGEGWELNEVL
+252 
-263 QVMSHELPGME
+263 
-274 ELFEQVGDAQA
+274 
-285 NGAENWGEAFD
+285 NGLSM
-296 TVIEQSPQAKQAII
+296 V
-310 DMFGSIEAGKS
+310 DMFSSIEAGKA
-321 ALSIMNS
+321 ALSIFSGEGEVFHSNLDQM
-328 DWRGNM
+328 G
-334 EAMQTDADVVGDA
+334 TDADVVGEA
-347 YGKVSD
+347 YGKMSE
-353 TFEHQSQR
+353 TLQFQSGRIHQT
-361 IQESLKN
+361 LTN
-368 IGASLFEI
+368 IGASLFEL
-376 ASGPIGDFA
+376 ASGPIGDAA

-406 AMDAAVEAI
+406 AMDAAAKAVSD
-415 VGFVDKLTEAHPAL
+415 FVKELTEAHPAIK
-429 EPIVSIISTI
+429 PIVSVISTI
-439 VDHMDQIIAVL
+439 VDHIDQIIAVL
-450 SAVAG
+450 SVVAG
-455 AMVALKILSFVQALM
+455 AMAALKILSFVQALM

-553 FTVTIPQAIQALQTW
+553 FTVTIPQAIQTLQTW
-568 FSNLP
+568 FSDLP

-585 SAATWATDMAS
+585 AAAAWASDMAAR
-596 KAVTAASGF
+596 AVTAASGF
-605 VNNVVAW
+605 VNNVVTW

-647 GFVTEVVTW
+647 GFVNEVVTW
-656 VMSLPGKLWSWLSSA
+656 VMSLPDKLWSWLSSA

-679 SDLKSN
+679 SDLKRN
-685 AKSAAQDLV
+685 AKSAAQELV
-694 DGVLDTVKSLPEDM
+694 NGVVDTVTSLPDKM
-708 IQLGKDIADGL
+708 IQVGKDIADGL
-719 ANGIRKGIEWVKS
+719 ANGIRKGIDWVKD
-732 AARSIASKAKEAA
+732 AARSIAARAKEAA

-760 EVGSTI
+760 EVGATI
-766 PSGTAVGVHKGMPA
+766 PSGTAVGVRKGMPA

-785 RRDMKSMVSALKA
+785 RKDMKSMVSALKA
-798 EVDGTFNSGRPVS
+798 EVDGTFSGRQVS

-818 TTGGTT
+818 AIGGTT
-824 IYNDNRVDQTNTYNV
+824 IYNDNHVDQTNTYNV

-846 VAKAQREAVRNLVGG
+846 VSKAQREAVRNLVGG

>member
-17 SGANEGFQRLSHSAE
+17 SGANEGFQRLSRSAE
-32 TALGVFSGQM
+32 TALGVFSGQL

-60 GASFES
+60 GASFEA
-66 GMAKVSTLFSGTDN
+66 GMAKVSTLFSGTDE

-89 LRLSSASGLAA
+89 LRLSSSSGLAA

-263 QVMSHELPGME
+263 QVMSHELPGLE

-385 ASIADALDSILKG
+385 ESIADALDSILKG

-406 AMDAAVEAI
+406 AMDAASEAI
-415 VGFVDKLTEAHPAL
+415 SGFVDQLTEAHPAL
-429 EPIVSIISTI
+429 EPIVSIITAI

-497 TLAGGPLVLIVA
+497 TLAGGPLVLIVTV
-509 AIGAVAGALIYLW
+509 IGAIAGALIYLW
-522 NTNEGFRTAVINAWN
+522 NTNEGFRAAVINAWN
-537 TIVAT
+537 TIVST
-542 ATSVWTAVVEF
+542 VSAVCTGIAGF
-553 FTVTIPQAIQALQTW
+553 FTETIPAAIQAMQEW
-568 FSNLP
+568 F
-573 QNIQLCFTQIIT
+573 
-585 SAATWATDMAS
+585 AA
-596 KAVTAASGF
+596 
-605 VNNVVAW
+605 
-612 ITSLPGK
+612 LPGNIG
-619 VWEWLTNTISKVL
+619 EWLNNTISKVL
-632 AWAGSMRSNASTAAS
+632 VWAGDMASNASTAAS
-647 GFVTEVVTW
+647 DFVNEVVTW
-656 VMSLPGKLWSWLSSA
+656 LMSLPGKLWEWLTSSA
-671 ARKVVNWG
+671 QKVLDWG
-679 SDLKSN
+679 ADLKSN
-685 AKSAAQDLV
+685 AESAAKDLV

-719 ANGIRKGIEWVKS
+719 ANGIKKGIEWVKS

-766 PSGTAVGVHKGMPA
+766 PSGTAVGVRKGMPA

-785 RRDMKSMVSALKA
+785 RKDMQSMVSALKA
-798 EVDGTFNSGRPVS
+798 EVDGTFNGRSVS
-811 SAVGAGA
+811 SSVGAGA
-818 TTGGTT
+818 AIGGTT
-824 IYNDNRVDQTNTYNV
+824 IYNDNHVDQTNTYNV

-846 VAKAQREAVRNLVGG
+846 VSKAQREAVRNLVGG

>member
-17 SGANEGFQRLSHSAE
+17 SGANEGFQRLSRSAE
-32 TALGVFSGQM
+32 TALGVFSGQL

-60 GASFES
+60 GASFEA
-66 GMAKVSTLFSGTDN
+66 GMAKVSTLFSGTDE

-89 LRLSSASGLAA
+89 LRLSSSSGLAA

-263 QVMSHELPGME
+263 QVMSHELPGLE

-385 ASIADALDSILKG
+385 ESIADALDSILKG

-406 AMDAAVEAI
+406 AMDAASEAI
-415 VGFVDKLTEAHPAL
+415 SGFIDKLTEAHPAL
-429 EPIVSIISTI
+429 EPIVSIITAI
-439 VDHMDQIIAVL
+439 VDHMDQIITVL
-450 SAVAG
+450 TAVAG

-470 SVAGAIQGIITALSM
+470 GVVGAIQGVVTALSM

-509 AIGAVAGALIYLW
+509 VIGAIAGALIYLW
-522 NTNEGFRTAVINAWN
+522 NTNEGFRAAVINAWN
-537 TIVAT
+537 TIVST
-542 ATSVWTAVVEF
+542 VSAVCTGIAGF
-553 FTVTIPQAIQALQTW
+553 FTETIPAAIQAMQEW
-568 FSNLP
+568 F
-573 QNIQLCFTQIIT
+573 
-585 SAATWATDMAS
+585 AA
-596 KAVTAASGF
+596 
-605 VNNVVAW
+605 
-612 ITSLPGK
+612 LPGNIG
-619 VWEWLTNTISKVL
+619 EWLNNTISKVL
-632 AWAGSMRSNASTAAS
+632 VWAGDMASNASTAAS
-647 GFVTEVVTW
+647 DFVNEVVTW
-656 VMSLPGKLWSWLSSA
+656 LMSLPGKLWEWLTDA
-671 ARKVVNWG
+671 AQKVLDWG

-685 AKSAAQDLV
+685 AESAAKDLV

-719 ANGIRKGIEWVKS
+719 ANGIKKGIEWVKS

-766 PSGTAVGVHKGMPA
+766 PSGTAVGVRKGMPA

-785 RRDMKSMVSALKA
+785 RKDMQSMVSALKA
-798 EVDGTFNSGRPVS
+798 EVDGTFNGRSVS
-811 SAVGAGA
+811 SSVGAGA
-818 TTGGTT
+818 AIGGTT
-824 IYNDNRVDQTNTYNV
+824 IYNDNHVDQTNTYNV

-846 VAKAQREAVRNLVGG
+846 VSKAQREAVRNLVGG

>member
-32 TALGVFSGQM
+32 TALGVFSGQL

-47 DSLTTLGKGALEA
+47 DALTNLGKSAASA
-60 GASFES
+60 GAEFENA
-66 GMAKVSTLFSGTDN
+66 MAKTSTLFKGSDAD
-80 ELQALSDDI
+80 LAALGDKI
-89 LRLSSASGLAA
+89 QRLSSASGASANELA
-100 TDLTEAAYS
+100 EAAYS

-114 VPMEDLQTM
+114 VPAEELGTM
-123 LEQSSKLAAAGFTD
+123 LEQSSKLAVAGFTD
-137 IDTALSATAKTM
+137 VDTALSATAKTM
-149 NAYGISGEEAI
+149 NAYGMEGEDAI
-160 GRVQRILMQTQNKG
+160 GKVQKVLMQTQNLG

-186 QVTPTAASFG
+186 QVTPTAAAFG

-201 VGAALA
+201 VGASLA
-207 GMTAQGTPTA
+207 TMTAQGTPTA

-225 LLAEL
+225 LIAEL
-230 GKQGTKASSIL
+230 GKSGTQAANNLMEAAEGTEYAGMSFTEMMDSGATLDEILGMLAASAD
-241 EEKTGKSFKSL
+241 E
-252 MGEGWELNEVL
+252 
-263 QVMSHELPGME
+263 
-274 ELFEQVGDAQA
+274 
-285 NGAENWGEAFD
+285 NGLSM
-296 TVIEQSPQAKQAII
+296 V
-310 DMFGSIEAGKS
+310 DMFSSIEAGKA
-321 ALSIMNS
+321 ALSIFSGEGEVFHSNLDQM
-328 DWRGNM
+328 G
-334 EAMQTDADVVGDA
+334 TDADVVGEA
-347 YGKVSD
+347 YGKMSE
-353 TFEHQSQR
+353 TLQFQSGRIHQT
-361 IQESLKN
+361 LTN
-368 IGASLFEI
+368 IGASLFEL
-376 ASGPIGDFA
+376 ASGPIGDAA

-406 AMDAAVEAI
+406 AMDAAAKAVSD
-415 VGFVDKLTEAHPAL
+415 FVKELTEAHPAIK
-429 EPIVSIISTI
+429 PIVSVISTI

-450 SAVAG
+450 TAVAG

-470 SVAGAIQGIITALSM
+470 GVVGAIQGIITALSM

-509 AIGAVAGALIYLW
+509 VIGAIAGALIYLW

-553 FTVTIPQAIQALQTW
+553 FTVTIPQAIQTLQTW
-568 FSNLP
+568 FSDLP

-585 SAATWATDMAS
+585 SAATWASDMVSRAT
-596 KAVTAASGF
+596 AAASGF
-605 VNNVVAW
+605 VNNVVTW

-619 VWEWLTNTISKVL
+619 VWTWLTNTITRVL
-632 AWAGSMRSNASTAAS
+632 TWAGDMRSNASTAAS
-647 GFVTEVVTW
+647 DFVNEVVTW
-656 VMSLPGKLWSWLSSA
+656 IMSLPDKLWSWLSSA
-671 ARKVVNWG
+671 AKKVVDWG

-685 AKSAAQDLV
+685 AKDAAQELV
-694 DGVLDTVKSLPEDM
+694 DGVIDTVKSLPEDM
-708 IQLGKDIADGL
+708 IQTGKDIADGL

-732 AARSIASKAKEAA
+732 AARSIAAKAKEAA

-766 PSGTAVGVHKGMPA
+766 PSGTAVGVRKGMPA

-785 RRDMKSMVSALKA
+785 RKDMKSMVSALKA
-798 EVDGTFNSGRPVS
+798 EVDGTFSGRQVS
-811 SAVGAGA
+811 SAVGVGA